1 MFHNN
6 MLFNTS
12 TAVLLMQSGG
22 IKFQY
27 FLIYVDFKEHHSIT
41 ASGRYLW
48 QPIEKN
54 KLSLL

>member
-1 MFHNN
+1 

-54 KLSLL
+54 KLFLL